1 MREWLLVVLPVLIV
15 VYFVIYPNQLG
26 TLVAIAMRF
35 IT

>member
-1 MREWLLVVLPVLIV
+1 MREWLLVALPILIV

-35 IT
+35 IS